1 MAISANLFGILPG
14 LTGNWI
20 RRTGIEPGLVMYR
33 VGKITRP
40 VGYPAGNWATRT
52 RPDPIFHYP
61 YLPDTRPITRG
72 YPTGNKMT
80 KNNGKNGKICQIL
93 PKIP

>member
-1 MAISANLFGILPG
+1 
-14 LTGNWI
+14 
-20 RRTGIEPGLVMYR
+20 MYR

-80 KNNGKNGKICQIL
+80 KNNGKNGKICQIF
-93 PKIP
+93 PKKLVQFSSNHLAPLKKVVKRVIFLQT